1 MRTYKYLIVTIIMG
15 LSFTSCNDFLDPD
28 PTDRLSE
35 KLFWQNEESTDLY
48 LNSFY
53 PYLSSYGNF
62 GTSQFNNGLLT
73 EGMTDML
80 KYGSYS
86 AGVGNAN
93 RIVFNPYFV
102 TADQSQ
108 GLVIW
113 TTSYERIRRVN
124 EFLSSM
130 SKYSTYNED
139 TNKRYEAQIRFIRAF
154 LYYQLLLRTNTVI
167 IYDKLPDGNSK
178 PLSPESDCWDFVE
191 QDLDYAIQNLPVQWD
206 ATRSGRI
213 TKGAALAM
221 KSRAMLVARRWEKAR
236 TAASEVINLQDNGS
250 LVYELNKDYKNAFKS
265 YFDNGNKES
274 ILEFRY
280 KLPAPYHSFD
290 RDFAPGGDWAN
301 NGGSA
306 CPTQEMVEEYEL
318 ATGGKADWSKWHSK
332 TTETPP
338 YSLLEPRFHASVLYN
353 GASWKNRKIETFV
366 DGKDGY
372 IDYGF
377 QANTNGKTT
386 TGYYLR
392 KYLDES
398 IADISTTYSAQP
410 WIEIR
415 LAEVYLNL
423 AEACAMLGSTYDKDA
438 NNAIRTIR
446 ERVKLPYTDLT
457 GEELMKAIRHERK
470 VELAYEGFYYWD
482 LRRWRMADSILDGA
496 RFHGLKITQSGT
508 TLTYEYI
515 DCDKED
521 RKFPERFY
529 NFPIPTTEIAN
540 NLAISQ
546 INLW

>member
-1 MRTYKYLIVTIIMG
+1 MRTYKYLIATIIMG

-167 IYDKLPDGNSK
+167 IFDKLPDGNSK

-221 KSRAMLVARRWEKAR
+221 KSRAMLVAKRWEKAR
-236 TAASEVINLQDNGS
+236 AAASEVINLQDNGS

-290 RDFAPGGDWAN
+290 RDFAPGGDWPN

-457 GEELMKAIRHERK
+457 GEELTKAIRHERK

>member
-1 MRTYKYLIVTIIMG
+1 MRTYKYLIATIIMG

-167 IYDKLPDGNSK
+167 IFDKLPDGNSK

-221 KSRAMLVARRWEKAR
+221 KSRAMLLAKRWEKAR
-236 TAASEVINLQDNGS
+236 AAASEVINLQDNGS

-482 LRRWRMADSILDGA
+482 LRRWRMADSILDGV

>member
-167 IYDKLPDGNSK
+167 IFDKLPDGNSK

-221 KSRAMLVARRWEKAR
+221 KSRAMLLAKRWEKAR
-236 TAASEVINLQDNGS
+236 AAASEVINLQDNGS

-338 YSLLEPRFHASVLYN
+338 YSLLEPRFHDSVLYN

>member
-206 ATRSGRI
+206 ATHSGRI

>member
-167 IYDKLPDGNSK
+167 IFDKLPDGNSK

-221 KSRAMLVARRWEKAR
+221 KSRAMLLAKRWEKAR
-236 TAASEVINLQDNGS
+236 AAASEVINLQDNGS

-265 YFDNGNKES
+265 YFDNRNKES

-482 LRRWRMADSILDGA
+482 LRRWRMADSILDGV

>member
-167 IYDKLPDGNSK
+167 IFDKLPDGNSK

-221 KSRAMLVARRWEKAR
+221 KSRAMLLAKRWEKAR
-236 TAASEVINLQDNGS
+236 AAASEVINLQDNGS

-521 RKFPERFY
+521 RKFPDRFY

>member
-154 LYYQLLLRTNTVI
+154 LYYQLLRTNTVI
-167 IYDKLPDGNSK
+167 IFDKLPDGNSK

-221 KSRAMLVARRWEKAR
+221 KSRAMLLAKRWEKAR
-236 TAASEVINLQDNGS
+236 AAASEVINLQDNGS

-482 LRRWRMADSILDGA
+482 LRRWRMADSILDGV

>member
-86 AGVGNAN
+86 VGVGNAN

>member
-167 IYDKLPDGNSK
+167 IFDKLPDGNSK

-221 KSRAMLVARRWEKAR
+221 KSRAMLLAKRWEKAR
-236 TAASEVINLQDNGS
+236 AAASEVINLQDNGS

-306 CPTQEMVEEYEL
+306 CTTQEMVEEYEL

>member
-167 IYDKLPDGNSK
+167 IFDKLPDGNSK

-221 KSRAMLVARRWEKAR
+221 KSRAMLVAKRWEKAR
-236 TAASEVINLQDNGS
+236 AAASEVINLQDNGS

-290 RDFAPGGDWAN
+290 RDFAPGGDWGN

>member
-457 GEELMKAIRHERK
+457 GEELTKAIRHERK

>member
-1 MRTYKYLIVTIIMG
+1 MRTYKYHIVTIIMG

-124 EFLSSM
+124 EFLSSI

-221 KSRAMLVARRWEKAR
+221 KSRAMLVARRWVRAR

-521 RKFPERFY
+521 RKFPERIF
-529 NFPIPTTEIAN
+529 NFAIPTSEIAN

>member
-167 IYDKLPDGNSK
+167 IFDKLPDGNSK

-221 KSRAMLVARRWEKAR
+221 KSRAMLLAKRWEKAR
-236 TAASEVINLQDNGS
+236 AAASEVINLQDNGS

-423 AEACAMLGSTYDKDA
+423 AEACAMLGSTYDKNA

>member
-167 IYDKLPDGNSK
+167 IFDKLPDGNSK

-221 KSRAMLVARRWEKAR
+221 KSRAMLLAKRWEKAR
-236 TAASEVINLQDNGS
+236 AAASEVINLQDNGS

-353 GASWKNRKIETFV
+353 GESWKNRKIETFV

>member
-93 RIVFNPYFV
+93 RIVLNPYFV

-167 IYDKLPDGNSK
+167 IFDKLPDGNSK

-221 KSRAMLVARRWEKAR
+221 KSRAMLLAKRWEKAR
-236 TAASEVINLQDNGS
+236 AAASEVINLQDNGS

>member
-167 IYDKLPDGNSK
+167 IFDKLPDGNSK

-221 KSRAMLVARRWEKAR
+221 KSRAMLLAKRWEKAR
-236 TAASEVINLQDNGS
+236 AAASEVINLQDNGS

-353 GASWKNRKIETFV
+353 GASWENRKIETFV

>member
-167 IYDKLPDGNSK
+167 IFDKLPDGNSK

-221 KSRAMLVARRWEKAR
+221 KSRAMLVAKRWEKAR
-236 TAASEVINLQDNGS
+236 AAASEVINLQDNGS

>member
-86 AGVGNAN
+86 TGVGNAN

-167 IYDKLPDGNSK
+167 IFDKLPDGNSK

>member
-167 IYDKLPDGNSK
+167 IFDKLPDGNSK

-221 KSRAMLVARRWEKAR
+221 KSRAMLLAKRWEKAR
-236 TAASEVINLQDNGS
+236 AAASEQINLQDNGS

>member
-236 TAASEVINLQDNGS
+236 TAASEVINLQDNES

>member
-167 IYDKLPDGNSK
+167 IFDKLPDGNSK

-221 KSRAMLVARRWEKAR
+221 KSRAMLLAKRWEKAR
-236 TAASEVINLQDNGS
+236 AAASEVINLQDNGS

-290 RDFAPGGDWAN
+290 RDFAPGGDW
-301 NGGSA
+301 G
-306 CPTQEMVEEYEL
+306 Q
-318 ATGGKADWSKWHSK
+318 
-332 TTETPP
+332 
-338 YSLLEPRFHASVLYN
+338 
-353 GASWKNRKIETFV
+353 
-366 DGKDGY
+366 
-372 IDYGF
+372 
-377 QANTNGKTT
+377 
-386 TGYYLR
+386 
-392 KYLDES
+392 
-398 IADISTTYSAQP
+398 
-410 WIEIR
+410 
-415 LAEVYLNL
+415 
-423 AEACAMLGSTYDKDA
+423 
-438 NNAIRTIR
+438 
-446 ERVKLPYTDLT
+446 
-457 GEELMKAIRHERK
+457 
-470 VELAYEGFYYWD
+470 
-482 LRRWRMADSILDGA
+482 
-496 RFHGLKITQSGT
+496 
-508 TLTYEYI
+508 
-515 DCDKED
+515 
-521 RKFPERFY
+521 
-529 NFPIPTTEIAN
+529 
-540 NLAISQ
+540 
-546 INLW
+546 

>member
-167 IYDKLPDGNSK
+167 IFDKLPDGNSK

-221 KSRAMLVARRWEKAR
+221 KSRAMLLAKRWEKAR
-236 TAASEVINLQDNGS
+236 AAASEVINLQDNGS

-318 ATGGKADWSKWHSK
+318 ATGGKDDWSKWHSK

>member
-167 IYDKLPDGNSK
+167 IFDKLPDGNSK

-221 KSRAMLVARRWEKAR
+221 KSRAMLLAKRWEKAR
-236 TAASEVINLQDNGS
+236 AAASEVINLQDNGS

-338 YSLLEPRFHASVLYN
+338 YSLLEPHFHASVLYN

>member
-167 IYDKLPDGNSK
+167 IFDKLPDGNSK

-221 KSRAMLVARRWEKAR
+221 KSRAMLLAKRWEKAR
-236 TAASEVINLQDNGS
+236 AAASEVINLQDNGS

-457 GEELMKAIRHERK
+457 GEELMKTIRHERK

>member
-130 SKYSTYNED
+130 SKYSTHNED

-446 ERVKLPYTDLT
+446 ERVKLPHTDLT

>member
-108 GLVIW
+108 GIVIW

>member
-113 TTSYERIRRVN
+113 TTSYERMRRVN

-167 IYDKLPDGNSK
+167 IFDKLPDGNSK

-221 KSRAMLVARRWEKAR
+221 KSRAMLLAKRWEKAR
-236 TAASEVINLQDNGS
+236 AAASEVINLQDNGS

>member
-167 IYDKLPDGNSK
+167 IFDKLPDGNSK
-178 PLSPESDCWDFVE
+178 PLSTESDCWDFVE

-221 KSRAMLVARRWEKAR
+221 KSRAMLVAKRWEKAQA
-236 TAASEVINLQDNGS
+236 AASEVINLQDNGS

>member
-353 GASWKNRKIETFV
+353 GASRKNRKIETFV